1 MDGLPSV
8 QPRSS
13 EDFMGLFDLTDL
25 VVQKAMQGSSLEQQ
39 ALSNN
44 LANANTPG
52 FKRSDV
58 DFQSALASV
67 LSSNDPSAAVDQVA
81 FTPQTDT
88 TTAMTADGNNVDL
101 ERELSGLTQNAVEYE
116 TLSSIEKTRLGM
128 LSAAMGSGS

>member
-1 MDGLPSV
+1 
-8 QPRSS
+8 
-13 EDFMGLFDLTDL
+13 MGLFDLTDV
-25 VVQKAMQGSSLEQQ
+25 VVQKAMQGASLEQQ

-58 DFQSALASV
+58 DFQSALDSV
-67 LSSNDPSAAVDQVA
+67 LSGSSDPTAALDQMT

-101 ERELSGLTQNAVEYE
+101 ERELSGLTTNAVEYE
-116 TLSSIEKTRLGM
+116 TLSSIEKTRMGM
-128 LSAAMGSGS
+128 LSAAMGSGA